1 MRVRVSV
8 RMCLVLAVF
17 LKMCEITALEL
28 ERRGCGRARGRKF
41 WSYYYDVYTH
51 THLIVFICDIKSEYI
66 YPLANTNVWLC
77 LVAYLCH
84 SDYRDAVHVDAKVL
98 FTYLH
103 GARFATKSMRQN
115 ETAAIKAVISRD
127 YAAASIQL
135 TSQ

>member
-8 RMCLVLAVF
+8 RMCLVLAMF

-28 ERRGCGRARGRKF
+28 ERRGCGRARGHKF
-41 WSYYYDVYTH
+41 WSYYYDVY

-77 LVAYLCH
+77 FVAYLCH